1 MMSRTSLVSS
11 SEGGILAEGETSS
24 EESSR
29 DSSND
34 SPPCDLGLMERLL
47 LTHPMWFLPG
57 IQRSGAVHLLQG
69 KEEGEERGMGLLQM
83 EPEWGMFRRGGAEG
97 ACHQQQPQQEQ
108 QQQEQQEQEQQQQEQ
123 QLPSQPQPQLM
134 SDKAADSC
142 S

>member
-1 MMSRTSLVSS
+1 MTCNSQTDGKNGDSRRSSSLEPDADDVVDLAHGGAFDDDMQALLPKCTRRSRDELSQSRTSLVSS

-69 KEEGEERGMGLLQM
+69 KEEGVSVDNYEYI
-83 EPEWGMFRRGGAEG
+83 
-97 ACHQQQPQQEQ
+97 
-108 QQQEQQEQEQQQQEQ
+108 
-123 QLPSQPQPQLM
+123 
-134 SDKAADSC
+134 DSA
-142 S
+142 